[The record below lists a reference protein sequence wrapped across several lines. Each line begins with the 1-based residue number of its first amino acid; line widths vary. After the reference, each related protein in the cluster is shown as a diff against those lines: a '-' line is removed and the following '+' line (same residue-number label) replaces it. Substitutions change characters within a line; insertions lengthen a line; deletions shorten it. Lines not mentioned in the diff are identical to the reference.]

1 MTRHTAFIGLLA
13 LGLVA
18 QNLLHYARYKR
29 QRHEQK
35 RALHDWE
42 TEGGAVP
49 TGGPGRPRR
58 SPPSRS
64 RSRYR
69 SFGRAARP
77 RALDAFT
84 LRR

>member
-1 MTRHTAFIGLLA
+1 MTRQIAFIGLLA

-18 QNLLHYARYKR
+18 QNLLHSARYKR

-49 TGGPGRPRR
+49 TG
-58 SPPSRS
+58 RS
-64 RSRYR
+64 RT
-69 SFGRAARP
+69 AAQVTP
-77 RALDAFT
+77 EPLS
-84 LRR
+84 